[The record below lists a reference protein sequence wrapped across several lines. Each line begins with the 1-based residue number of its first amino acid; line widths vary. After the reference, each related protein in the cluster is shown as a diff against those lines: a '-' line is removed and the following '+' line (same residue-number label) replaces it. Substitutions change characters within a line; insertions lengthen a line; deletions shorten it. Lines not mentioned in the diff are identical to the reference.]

1 MKETNE
7 SRLLTT
13 GVTRRKLV
21 QTTLVGGLAMATG
34 AFRYRSPVPHEP
46 FNPHST
52 PPQPTTVK

>member
-34 AFRYRSPVPHEP
+34 AFSL
-46 FNPHST
+46 
-52 PPQPTTVK
+52 

>member
-34 AFRYRSPVPHEP
+34 AFSLPFLPYRTSRSIRTQPHL
-46 FNPHST
+46 S
-52 PPQPTTVK
+52 QRR

>member
-34 AFRYRSPVPHEP
+34 AFRTVLPYRTSRSIRTQPHL
-46 FNPHST
+46 S
-52 PPQPTTVK
+52 QRR